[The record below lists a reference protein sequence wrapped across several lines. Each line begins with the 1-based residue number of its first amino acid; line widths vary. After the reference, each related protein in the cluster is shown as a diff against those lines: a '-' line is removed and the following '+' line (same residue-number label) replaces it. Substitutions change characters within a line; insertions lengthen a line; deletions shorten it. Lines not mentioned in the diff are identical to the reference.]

1 MSAEPSIDR
10 IDRRLLRLLAKD
22 ARSSNKELA
31 AAVGL
36 APSSCHARVRRLE
49 REGQLRGYHAS
60 VDPEAL
66 GLKIRAMIFVQVARH
81 TKDLLDAFWV
91 FVKAQPEVVDTF
103 YVAGSHD
110 VIIHV
115 AVRDVEHLREV
126 VNERI
131 STHEAIGRLETSL
144 IFEHAHEPVPPAIPA
159 LGLD

>member
-1 MSAEPSIDR
+1 MAEDTSLDR

-49 REGQLRGYHAS
+49 RDGQLRGYHAS
-60 VDPEAL
+60 VDPAAL
-66 GLKIRAMIFVQVARH
+66 GLKIRALIFVQVARH
-81 TKDLLDAFWV
+81 TKDLHDAFWV
-91 FVKAQPEVVDTF
+91 YVKGQPEVVDTF

-115 AVRDVEHLREV
+115 AVRDVEHLREL

-131 STHEAIGRLETSL
+131 SAHEAIGRLETSL
-144 IFEHAHEPVPPAIPA
+144 IFEHAHEPVPPPMPA

>member
-1 MSAEPSIDR
+1 MSGAGTLDR

-49 REGQLRGYHAS
+49 REGHLRGYHAS

-66 GLKIRAMIFVQVARH
+66 GLRIRAMIFVQVARH
-81 TKDLLDAFWV
+81 TKEMLDAFWNYV
-91 FVKAQPEVVDTF
+91 RAQPEVVDTF

-110 VIIHV
+110 VLIHV
-115 AVRDVEHLREV
+115 AVRDVEHLREL

-131 STHEAIGRLETSL
+131 SSHEAIGHLETSL
-144 IFEHAHEPVPPAIPA
+144 IFEHAHEPVPPEIPA
-159 LGLD
+159 MGLD